1 MDLPLEG
8 KEQPATP
15 RSLREGVRDGIA
27 ASLRR
32 DIELRSKRTFL
43 LLVLAGAM
51 GVAGALGGTR
61 LVADHPFSHHA
72 SWSVAAFSTL
82 WAGLLVVSLAL
93 ALLRVR
99 TQSLPL
105 ARASLL
111 GLIGLGIAGA
121 LGTACPDPHFLVWWT
136 STRVGDQLAAT
147 AGLHGSA
154 LCFGVVSTCLFGAM
168 AAVLALGTEATTILG
183 STLPAAMLLLLLSP
197 GVALQSVGLP
207 LRVGVFWLVG
217 TAVGSLFGVTA
228 GLRVRSAI
236 HG

>member
-1 MDLPLEG
+1 M
-8 KEQPATP
+8 
-15 RSLREGVRDGIA
+15 
-27 ASLRR
+27 RR
-32 DIELRSKRTFL
+32 DFELRSKRTFL
-43 LLVLAGAM
+43 LLVLAGAV
-51 GVAGALGGTR
+51 GVAGALGGTW

-93 ALLRVR
+93 GLLRVR
-99 TQSLPL
+99 TQSFPL
-105 ARASLL
+105 ARAALL

-121 LGTACPDPHFLVWWT
+121 FGTACPDPHFLVWWT
-136 STRVGDQLAAT
+136 STRFRDQLATT

-154 LCFGVVSTCLFGAM
+154 LCLGVVATFLFAAM
-168 AAVLALGTEATTILG
+168 AAVLASGTEGTTAFASI
-183 STLPAAMLLLLLSP
+183 LPAVMLLLLLSP
-197 GVALQSVGLP
+197 AIALQSVGLP

-228 GLRVRSAI
+228 GMHVRKAI